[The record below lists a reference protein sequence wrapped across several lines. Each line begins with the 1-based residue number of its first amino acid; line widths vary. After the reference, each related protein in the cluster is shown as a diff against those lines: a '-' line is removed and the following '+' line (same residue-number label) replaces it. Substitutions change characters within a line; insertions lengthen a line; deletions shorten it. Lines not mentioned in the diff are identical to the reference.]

1 MVSQNHK
8 MVIAKIVGIVT
19 LLIVTLLSV
28 KALAQDDKAVPAKL
42 LVGVVDAPPFSMKT
56 TDGSW

>member
-8 MVIAKIVGIVT
+8 MIIAKIAGIVM

-28 KALAQDDKAVPAKL
+28 KALAQDDKAYQTNCWWEL
-42 LVGVVDAPPFSMKT
+42 
-56 TDGSW
+56 